1 MVVVA
6 EGACPLEPL
15 GQWLLLGYLQKGA
28 VFPGFSACEEIFFCK
43 RNLFRS
49 RAIPLWAVSRGTL
62 AALRCQRGRMPV
74 EFWATQQRCIEQ
86 RC

>member
-28 VFPGFSACEEIFFCK
+28 VFPGFLRAKKFFSARETFCGLVPFPSRTGISWLFGGFAMSAWTDACGFFGD
-43 RNLFRS
+43 S
-49 RAIPLWAVSRGTL
+49 
-62 AALRCQRGRMPV
+62 AALQ
-74 EFWATQQRCIEQ
+74 
-86 RC
+86 